1 VFSTLITI
9 DGNFTRDFVLPPQ
22 AVFAGVVVDEDGSPA
37 GGSFVR
43 VFSRLVELSPTA
55 TGKAQQRNAP
65 DDVFAKDALCSEL
78 LAGAG
83 VDIPSGQHVL
93 LLVAIPGRGGRMGH
107 RLAGRASG
115 PLPSGA
121 LHA

>member
-43 VFSRLVELSPTA
+43 VFSRLVDEQGQAIFLGDA
-55 TGKAQQRNAP
+55 TCEADGSFAVSVPDFAQ
-65 DDVFAKDALCSEL
+65 
-78 LAGAG
+78 
-83 VDIPSGQHVL
+83 
-93 LLVAIPGRGGRMGH
+93 
-107 RLAGRASG
+107 
-115 PLPSGA
+115 
-121 LHA
+121 